1 MTRQHYRTSLR
12 AVHRNRWKV
21 LRLSGVRFSVFRS
34 FAGPEGV
41 LVLVHSFWRHA
52 PIGPEEVGAVTLVLA
67 GSSCLTLAASGCPTA
82 LIKLQG
88 KAPPRLQCL
97 RCLLHR
103 LIHNRSVLQAGL
115 PLGGYVRLCLGGGGV
130 SPFGH
135 LMLWQELD
143 ICSSSFT
150 FAACLL
156 TIVIIPILPA
166 KGWGEVKGTCSVPHT
181 GCRGR
186 SLSLHCTGRLE
197 GSVSLDEI
205 QASIY
210 YMLR

>member
-1 MTRQHYRTSLR
+1 M
-12 AVHRNRWKV
+12 
-21 LRLSGVRFSVFRS
+21 
-34 FAGPEGV
+34 
-41 LVLVHSFWRHA
+41 
-52 PIGPEEVGAVTLVLA
+52 TLVLA

-166 KGWGEVKGTCSVPHT
+166 PFPEERRAGERLKGPARCHT
-181 GCRGR
+181 QGAEGGVSHSTALAAWKAR
-186 SLSLHCTGRLE
+186 SLWMRFKPAFITCLGNILQR
-197 GSVSLDEI
+197 V
-205 QASIY
+205 
-210 YMLR
+210 